1 MFTKMSIFSTKHGT
15 VLRIIIRHYHS
26 PQAIYAHNA
35 TSFVTSASM
44 LNDVISTRFI
54 MRFAN
59 ALQPR
64 PQGISWEKNHME
76 YPRIDDLKY

>member
-1 MFTKMSIFSTKHGT
+1 M
-15 VLRIIIRHYHS
+15 LRIIIRHYHS
-26 PQAIYAHNA
+26 HQAIYAHNA
-35 TSFVTSASM
+35 TPFVTSASM

-64 PQGISWEKNHME
+64 PQGISWEKNDME
-76 YPRIDDLKY
+76 SPRIDDLKY